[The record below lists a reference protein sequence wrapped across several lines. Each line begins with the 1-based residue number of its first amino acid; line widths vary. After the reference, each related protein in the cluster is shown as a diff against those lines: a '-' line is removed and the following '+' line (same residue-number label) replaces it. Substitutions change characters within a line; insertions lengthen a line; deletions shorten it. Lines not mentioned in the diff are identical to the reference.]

1 MNPVKMSFAASPNQ
15 RQQLLPDALLHI
27 TKVQVRFLMPSI
39 DADRPITDVQTDEYG
54 FAEMAKKLAPSIAQL
69 ANGESVVFGIEGPWG
84 SGKTSFLNFLRS
96 SLETDQKLN
105 VVTLA
110 PWLIG
115 DSRNLV
121 SALIASMVPAL
132 DALEAKQPNAKW
144 SFRKA
149 KVAKTADLLKGY
161 AVRTGRGLAPLA
173 KIGGLF
179 APGISALGDALET
192 GANALD
198 AVKGQSE
205 TELKESIAT
214 RIRELNARFIVLIDD
229 LDRLEPQ
236 QAVEVVRLV
245 RSVADFPNVAYVLCY
260 DRAILGHALET
271 GLSVEDGDL
280 FLQKIVQLTFTL
292 PMPEPFDLRL
302 SLRKKLTALFMRV
315 TGRDLVGDERD
326 DLMRSVDREGTR
338 LRTPRDVK
346 LVLNGVSFIYP
357 SIANEVYFP
366 DLCRIH
372 LIKIVQ
378 PRLHQWIEEYLGLR
392 SALVSGD
399 ARIDKSERAKLGDRL
414 LGLMPDDD
422 AESPNSIWSLLS
434 FVPGLVK
441 TDNSAERVFKSVS
454 DRDIEQLIDAR
465 RLGSPLHSR
474 FYFALSA
481 PKAMIPEADMRSL
494 REAAGQDV
502 PATTKIL
509 DGYIENDRH
518 YGQSWIEHLLIRL
531 DVVELRTYSINQLAG
546 LATALA
552 ISAGRAV
559 RKHERIEPLAVSLST
574 KIQWAV
580 DVILAKIK
588 RLDAARAMSVTSEI
602 FHQGDLAWLVGRYYR
617 QQLYDHG
624 RMGDRA
630 KPADQRVHTNAVMD
644 QGRSTLEARLSAAT
658 DDFLD
663 FKDFGAFIFGWRD
676 MSGVETVKTWV
687 TQKIDADADFLKF
700 LLQMRSWA
708 ASDRVYYPLRRDA
721 VEIFLP
727 WRDVINRLEEIERR
741 ADDET
746 LRTVDS
752 IKLSIR
758 QGRDGAGDEFDA
770 GEDLSE
776 VEDH

>member
-1 MNPVKMSFAASPNQ
+1 
-15 RQQLLPDALLHI
+15 
-27 TKVQVRFLMPSI
+27 MPSI

-54 FAEMAKKLAPSIAQL
+54 FAEMAKKLAPSIAEL
-69 ANGESVVFGIEGPWG
+69 AHGESVVFGIEGPWG

-96 SLETDQKLN
+96 SLETDQKPH

-115 DSRNLV
+115 DIRNLV
-121 SALIASMVPAL
+121 SALIASMTPIL
-132 DALEAKQPNAKW
+132 EDLEAKDPARRW
-144 SFRKA
+144 YARKS
-149 KVAKTADLLKGY
+149 KVATTADLMKRY
-161 AVRTGRGLAPLA
+161 AVMTGRGLGPLA
-173 KIGGLF
+173 KMAGL
-179 APGISALGDALET
+179 AVPGLSIVGDAIELGT
-192 GANALD
+192 NTLD
-198 AVKGQSE
+198 GLKGPSE
-205 TELKESIAT
+205 TQVKESIAT
-214 RIRELNARFIVLIDD
+214 RIRKLNARFIVLIDD
-229 LDRLEPQ
+229 LDRLEPH

-271 GLSVEDGDL
+271 GLSVKDGDL

-302 SLRKKLTALFMRV
+302 SLRKKLIALFKRV
-315 TGRDLVGDERD
+315 AGRDLTGDERD

-357 SIANEVYFP
+357 SIAKEVYFP

-372 LIKIVQ
+372 LIKIVH
-378 PRLHQWIEEYLGLR
+378 PRLYQWIEEYLGLR
-392 SALVSGD
+392 SALVSGE
-399 ARIDKSERAKLGDRL
+399 ARIDKSERARLGDRL
-414 LGLMPDDD
+414 LELMPDDD

-434 FVPGLVK
+434 FVPGLEK

-454 DRDIEQLIDAR
+454 NREIEQLIDAR
-465 RLGSPLHSR
+465 QLGSPLHSR

-481 PKAMIPEADMRSL
+481 PRAMIPEADMRSL
-494 REAAGQDV
+494 REAAGRDV
-502 PATTKIL
+502 PATTRIL
-509 DGYIENDRH
+509 DEYIENDRH

-531 DVVELRTYSINQLAG
+531 DEVELRSYSIDQLAG

-552 ISAGRAV
+552 ISAGHAI

-580 DVILAKIK
+580 DLILTKIK
-588 RLDAARAMSVTSEI
+588 KLDAARATKVTSEI
-602 FHQGDLAWLVGRYYR
+602 FGQGDLAWLVGRYYR

-630 KPADQRVHTNAVMD
+630 KPAGQRIHTDAVLD
-644 QGRSTLEARLSAAT
+644 QGRTALEARLSAAT

-676 MSGVETVKTWV
+676 MSGVDTVKAWV
-687 TQKIDADADFLKF
+687 KQKIASDANFLKF

-727 WRDVINRLEEIERR
+727 WRDVVTRLQQIERQ

-746 LRTVDS
+746 LRTVGS

-758 QGRDGAGDEFDA
+758 QGGDRAGDGFDA
-770 GEDLSE
+770 GEPPIEGDDQADEAAANPDSADVPE
-776 VEDH
+776 R

>member
-1 MNPVKMSFAASPNQ
+1 
-15 RQQLLPDALLHI
+15 
-27 TKVQVRFLMPSI
+27 MPTI
-39 DADRPITDVQTDEYG
+39 DADRPITDQQTDEYG
-54 FAEMAKKLAPSIAQL
+54 FAEMAKKLAPSIAEL

-96 SLETDQKLN
+96 SLETDQKPH

-115 DSRNLV
+115 DSRDLV
-121 SALIASMVPAL
+121 SALIASMAPILA
-132 DALEAKQPNAKW
+132 DLEAKDPARKW
-144 SFRKA
+144 YARKA
-149 KVAKTADLLKGY
+149 KVAKAADLLKGY
-161 AVRTGRGLAPLA
+161 AVMTGRGLGPLA
-173 KIGGLF
+173 KMAGLAVPGLSIVGEAIELGTSTIGGL
-179 APGISALGDALET
+179 
-192 GANALD
+192 
-198 AVKGQSE
+198 KGPSE
-205 TELKESIAT
+205 TQVKESIAN

-229 LDRLEPQ
+229 LDRLEPH

-271 GLSVEDGDL
+271 GLSVKDGDL

-302 SLRKKLTALFMRV
+302 SLRKKLIALFKHV
-315 TGRDLVGDERD
+315 AGRDLTGDESD

-346 LVLNGVSFIYP
+346 LVLNAVSFIYP

-366 DLCRIH
+366 DLCRIR
-372 LIKIVQ
+372 LIKIVH
-378 PRLHQWIEEYLGLR
+378 PRLHQWIEEYLGSR
-392 SALVSGD
+392 SVLVSGD
-399 ARIDKSERAKLGDRL
+399 ARINKSERARLGDRL
-414 LGLMPDDD
+414 LELMPDDD
-422 AESPNSIWSLLS
+422 MESPNSIWSLLS

-441 TDNSAERVFKSVS
+441 TDNSVERVFNSVS
-454 DRDIEQLIDAR
+454 DRDIEQLVNAR
-465 RLGSPLHSR
+465 RLGSPFHSR

-502 PATTKIL
+502 TATTRIL
-509 DGYIENDRH
+509 DGFIEIERH
-518 YGQSWIEHLLIRL
+518 YGQSWIEHLLMRL
-531 DVVELRTYSINQLAG
+531 DDVELRTYSIDQLAG

-552 ISAGRAV
+552 VSAGHAI
-559 RKHERIEPLAVSLST
+559 RKHERIEALAVSLST

-580 DVILAKIK
+580 DLILTKIK
-588 RLDAARAMSVTSEI
+588 RIDAAHVTTVTSDI
-602 FHQGDLAWLVGRYYR
+602 FRRGDLAWLVGRYYR

-624 RMGDRA
+624 RLGDRA
-630 KPADQRVHTNAVMD
+630 NPADQRVHTDAVMD
-644 QGRSTLEARLSAAT
+644 QGRATLEARLSAAT

-676 MSGVETVKTWV
+676 MSGVETPKAWV
-687 TQKIDADADFLKF
+687 TQRIAADADFLKF

-721 VEIFLP
+721 VEIFVP
-727 WRDVINRLEEIERR
+727 WRDVITRLQEIERH
-741 ADDET
+741 ADEET
-746 LRTVDS
+746 SRTLSS
-752 IKLSIR
+752 IKLSIK
-758 QGRDGAGDEFDA
+758 QGRDHAGDDFDA
-770 GEDLSE
+770 GEDSTQG
-776 VEDH
+776 EDHPDEAAANPAPADGEAS

>member
-1 MNPVKMSFAASPNQ
+1 
-15 RQQLLPDALLHI
+15 
-27 TKVQVRFLMPSI
+27 MPSI

-54 FAEMAKKLAPSIAQL
+54 FAEMARKLAPSIAEL

-96 SLETDQKLN
+96 SLEIDQKPY

-115 DSRNLV
+115 DSRDLV
-121 SALIASMVPAL
+121 SALIASMAPVL
-132 DALEAKQPNAKW
+132 EDLEAKDPARRW
-144 SFRKA
+144 FIRKA

-161 AVRTGRGLAPLA
+161 AVMTGRGLGPLA
-173 KIGGLF
+173 KMAGL
-179 APGISALGDALET
+179 AVPGLSLVGEAIELGT
-192 GANALD
+192 STLD
-198 AVKGQSE
+198 GLKGPSE
-205 TELKESIAT
+205 TQVKESIAT

-229 LDRLEPQ
+229 LDRLEPH

-260 DRAILGHALET
+260 DRAILGQALET
-271 GLSVEDGDL
+271 GLSVKDGDL

-302 SLRKKLTALFMRV
+302 SLRKKLIALFKHV
-315 TGRDLVGDERD
+315 AGRELTGDESD

-346 LVLNGVSFIYP
+346 LVVNAVSFIYP

-366 DLCRIH
+366 DLCRIR
-372 LIKIVQ
+372 LIKIVH
-378 PRLHQWIEEYLGLR
+378 PRLHQWIEEYLGSR
-392 SALVSGD
+392 SVLVSGD
-399 ARIDKSERAKLGDRL
+399 ARINKSERARLGDRL
-414 LGLMPDDD
+414 LELMPDDD
-422 AESPNSIWSLLS
+422 MESPNSIWSLLS

-454 DRDIEQLIDAR
+454 DRDIEQLINAR

-502 PATTKIL
+502 TATTRIL
-509 DGYIENDRH
+509 DGYIENERQ

-531 DVVELRTYSINQLAG
+531 DDVELRTYSIDQLAG

-552 ISAGRAV
+552 ISAGHAI

-580 DVILAKIK
+580 DLILTNIK
-588 RLDAARAMSVTSEI
+588 GIDAARITTVTSDI
-602 FHQGDLAWLVGRYYR
+602 FQRGDLAWLVGRYYR
-617 QQLYDHG
+617 QKLYDHG
-624 RMGDRA
+624 RLGDRA
-630 KPADQRVHTNAVMD
+630 NPADQRLHTDAVLD
-644 QGRSTLEARLSAAT
+644 QGRVTLEARLSAAT

-676 MSGVETVKTWV
+676 MSGVDTPKAWA
-687 TQKIDADADFLKF
+687 TQKIATDADFLKF

-708 ASDRVYYPLRRDA
+708 ASDRVYYPLRRDD
-721 VEIFLP
+721 VEIFVP
-727 WRDVINRLEEIERR
+727 WRDVLTRLQEIERQ

-746 LRTVDS
+746 LRTVGS
-752 IKLSIR
+752 IKLAIK
-758 QGRDGAGDEFDA
+758 QGRDRAGDDFDT
-770 GEDLSE
+770 GEDHLDE
-776 VEDH
+776 VAANLDPVEGEAS

>member
-1 MNPVKMSFAASPNQ
+1 
-15 RQQLLPDALLHI
+15 
-27 TKVQVRFLMPSI
+27 MPSI

-54 FAEMAKKLAPSIAQL
+54 FAEMAKKLSTSIAEL

-84 SGKTSFLNFLRS
+84 SGKTSFLNFLRA
-96 SLETDQKLN
+96 SLEADQQPH

-121 SALIASMVPAL
+121 SALIASMIPV
-132 DALEAKQPNAKW
+132 LEGLEKEQPSPKW

-149 KVAKTADLLKGY
+149 KFAKTADLLKGY

-179 APGISALGDALET
+179 VPGISAVGDALET

-198 AVKGQSE
+198 AVNLQSE
-205 TELKESIAT
+205 TELKESIST
-214 RIRELNARFIVLIDD
+214 RIRDLNARFIVLIDD
-229 LDRLEPQ
+229 LDRLEPH

-260 DRAILGHALET
+260 DRVVLGHALEI
-271 GLSVEDGDL
+271 GLSVKDGDL

-302 SLRKKLTALFMRV
+302 SLRKKLIALFKHV
-315 TGRDLVGDERD
+315 AGRDLTDDERD

-357 SIANEVYFP
+357 SITDEVYFP

-372 LIKIVQ
+372 LIKIVH
-378 PRLHQWIEEYLGLR
+378 PRLHHWIEEYLGAR
-392 SALVSGD
+392 SVLVSGD
-399 ARIDKSERAKLGDRL
+399 ARIDKSERARLGERL
-414 LGLMPDDD
+414 FGLMPDDD

-441 TDNSAERVFKSVS
+441 ADNGAERVFNSVS
-454 DRDIEQLIDAR
+454 DRDIEQLVDAR
-465 RLGSPLHSR
+465 RLGSPFHSR

-502 PATTKIL
+502 PATTRIL
-509 DGYIENDRH
+509 DGYIENERH

-531 DVVELRTYSINQLAG
+531 DDVEFRTYSIDQLAG

-552 ISAGRAV
+552 ISAGHAI
-559 RKHERIEPLAVSLST
+559 RKHERIEALAVSLST

-580 DVILAKIK
+580 DLILTKIK
-588 RLDAARAMSVTSEI
+588 RLDAARATTVTSEI
-602 FHQGDLAWLVGRYYR
+602 FRQGDLAWLVGRYYR

-624 RMGDRA
+624 RVGDRP
-630 KPADQRVHTNAVMD
+630 KPADQRVHNDAVMD
-644 QGRSTLEARLSAAT
+644 QGRATLEARLSAAT
-658 DDFLD
+658 DDFLN
-663 FKDFGAFIFGWRD
+663 FKGFGAFIFGWRD
-676 MSGVETVKTWV
+676 MSGVDTVKAWV
-687 TQKIDADADFLKF
+687 TQKVAADADFLRF

-708 ASDRVYYPLRRDA
+708 ASDRVYYPLHRDA

-727 WRDVINRLEEIERR
+727 WRDVIARIKQIEKH
-741 ADDET
+741 ADDAS
-746 LRTVDS
+746 LRSIES
-752 IKLSIR
+752 IKLSVR
-758 QGRDGAGDEFDA
+758 QGREGSGDDFDA
-770 GEDLSE
+770 AEPPTEGGDQAEE
-776 VEDH
+776 AAAKPGPAGVWEN

>member
-1 MNPVKMSFAASPNQ
+1 
-15 RQQLLPDALLHI
+15 
-27 TKVQVRFLMPSI
+27 MPSI

-54 FAEMAKKLAPSIAQL
+54 FAEMARKLAPSIAEL

-96 SLETDQKLN
+96 SLEIDQKPN

-115 DSRNLV
+115 DSRDLV
-121 SALIASMVPAL
+121 SALIASMAPIL
-132 DALEAKQPNAKW
+132 EDLEAKDQYKRWYA
-144 SFRKA
+144 RKA

-161 AVRTGRGLAPLA
+161 AVMTGRGLGPLA
-173 KIGGLF
+173 KMAGL
-179 APGISALGDALET
+179 AVPGLSIVGEAIELGT
-192 GANALD
+192 STLD
-198 AVKGQSE
+198 GLKGPSE
-205 TELKESIAT
+205 TQVKESIAT

-229 LDRLEPQ
+229 LDRLEPH

-271 GLSVEDGDL
+271 GLSVKDGDL

-302 SLRKKLTALFMRV
+302 SLRKKLIALFKHV
-315 TGRDLVGDERD
+315 AGRDLTGDESD
-326 DLMRSVDREGTR
+326 DLMRSVDLEGTR

-346 LVLNGVSFIYP
+346 LVLNAVSFIYP
-357 SIANEVYFP
+357 SIVNEVYFP
-366 DLCRIH
+366 DLCRIR
-372 LIKIVQ
+372 LIKIVH
-378 PRLHQWIEEYLGLR
+378 PRLHQWIEEYLGSR
-392 SALVSGD
+392 SVLVSGD
-399 ARIDKSERAKLGDRL
+399 ARITKSERARLGDRL
-414 LGLMPDDD
+414 LELMPDDD
-422 AESPNSIWSLLS
+422 IESPNSIWSLLS

-441 TDNSAERVFKSVS
+441 ADNSAERVFKSVS
-454 DRDIEQLIDAR
+454 DRDIEQLINAR

-502 PATTKIL
+502 TATTRIL
-509 DGYIENDRH
+509 DGYIENERH
-518 YGQSWIEHLLIRL
+518 YGQSWIEHLLMRF
-531 DVVELRTYSINQLAG
+531 DDVELRTYSIDQLAG

-552 ISAGRAV
+552 ISAGHAI

-580 DVILAKIK
+580 DLILTKIK
-588 RLDAARAMSVTSEI
+588 RIDAARVTTVTSDI
-602 FHQGDLAWLVGRYYR
+602 FRRGDLAWLVGRYYR
-617 QQLYDHG
+617 QHLYDHG
-624 RMGDRA
+624 RIGERA
-630 KPADQRVHTNAVMD
+630 NPADQRVHTEAVMD
-644 QGRSTLEARLSAAT
+644 QGRATLEARLSAAT

-663 FKDFGAFIFGWRD
+663 FKDFPAFIFGWRD
-676 MSGVETVKTWV
+676 MSGIDTTKAWV
-687 TQKIDADADFLKF
+687 AQKITTDADFLKF

-708 ASDRVYYPLRRDA
+708 ASDQVYYPLRRDA
-721 VEIFLP
+721 VEIFVP
-727 WRDVINRLEEIERR
+727 WRDVITRLQEIQRQ

-746 LRTVDS
+746 LRIVSS
-752 IKLSIR
+752 IKLSIK
-758 QGRDGAGDEFDA
+758 QGRDRAGDDFDA
-770 GEDLSE
+770 DEVLTEGEDHSDEAAANLPAEGEAS
-776 VEDH
+776 

>member
-1 MNPVKMSFAASPNQ
+1 
-15 RQQLLPDALLHI
+15 
-27 TKVQVRFLMPSI
+27 MPSI

-96 SLETDQKLN
+96 SLETDQKPH

-121 SALIASMVPAL
+121 SALIASMVPVL

-198 AVKGQSE
+198 AIKGQSE

-214 RIRELNARFIVLIDD
+214 RIKELNARFIVLIDD

-260 DRAILGHALET
+260 DRTILGHALET
-271 GLSVEDGDL
+271 GLSVENGDL

-302 SLRKKLTALFMRV
+302 SLRKKLTELFRRV

-326 DLMRSVDREGTR
+326 DLMWSVDREGTR

-357 SIANEVYFP
+357 SIASEVYFP

-372 LIKIVQ
+372 LIKIVH

-399 ARIDKSERAKLGDRL
+399 ARIDKSERARLGDRL
-414 LGLMPDDD
+414 LELMPDDD
-422 AESPNSIWSLLS
+422 VESPNSIWSLLS

-441 TDNSAERVFKSVS
+441 ANNSAERVFESVS

-502 PATTKIL
+502 PATTRIL
-509 DGYIENDRH
+509 DGYIESDRH

-531 DVVELRTYSINQLAG
+531 DDVELRTYSINQLAG

-552 ISAGRAV
+552 ISAGHAI

-580 DVILAKIK
+580 DVILARIK
-588 RLDAARAMSVTSEI
+588 RLDAARAMSVTSDI
-602 FHQGDLAWLVGRYYR
+602 FRQGDLAWLVGRYYR

-644 QGRSTLEARLSAAT
+644 QGRATLEARLSAAT

-687 TQKIDADADFLKF
+687 MQKIKADADFLKF

-727 WRDVINRLEEIERR
+727 WRDVINRLQQIERR

-758 QGRDGAGDEFDA
+758 QGRDGAGDDFDTREDSTE
-770 GEDLSE
+770 GEDHPDEAVASPDPADAPE
-776 VEDH
+776 R